1 MVLHELFFLS
11 SSFPARVRA
20 QAHVRSDLD
29 ALPFA
34 PFFFSGPFP
43 LFSGPFGGIRFAL
56 CQDSLQFVT
65 ARALEKG
72 ARFTFL
78 PVPVAFPP
86 SSSLRLA
93 RALSGSHVSGA
104 PQVQPQ
110 SSAASRLLPP
120 LVFCRQAYGP
130 CLSSSFHLAP
140 FALASP
146 APAQHEFL
154 HSSWL
159 SSVLALFSLSAPCPP
174 WIPPWLATVR
184 VTRRLVRLAKSS
196 REKASFSP
204 RSWSSRATPW
214 AA

>member
-1 MVLHELFFLS
+1 MSCFSSAVPSRLASVLRRMSVRTSMLCRLPPF
-11 SSFPARVRA
+11 SFR
-20 QAHVRSDLD
+20 
-29 ALPFA
+29 A
-34 PFFFSGPFP
+34 PFPSFRVLLGVSVSPCV
-43 LFSGPFGGIRFAL
+43 R
-56 CQDSLQFVT
+56 T
-65 ARALEKG
+65 
-72 ARFTFL
+72 
-78 PVPVAFPP
+78 P
-86 SSSLRLA
+86 SSSYSPGLREGCTVHFLA
-93 RALSGSHVSGA
+93 SSSCLSPLLFLAPRSCPVRQPCFRFHAGPASVPLTPRAA
-104 PQVQPQ
+104 P
-110 SSAASRLLPP
+110 RLLLP

-184 VTRRLVRLAKSS
+184 VTRKLVRLAKSS